1 MRGNLDN
8 DEKEQFRK
16 YEKKGNKGM
25 CDNLDVGKKKK
36 EHYKKEDN
44 KRKKEMK

>member
-25 CDNLDVGKKKK
+25 RDNLDVGKKKK
-36 EHYKKEDN
+36 HYKKEDN

>member
-36 EHYKKEDN
+36 NITKKRTTKG
-44 KRKKEMK
+44 KRK